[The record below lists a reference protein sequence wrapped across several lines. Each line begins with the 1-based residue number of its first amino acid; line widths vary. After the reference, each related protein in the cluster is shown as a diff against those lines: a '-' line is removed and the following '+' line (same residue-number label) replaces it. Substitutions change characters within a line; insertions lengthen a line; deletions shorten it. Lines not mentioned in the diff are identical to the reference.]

1 MSDDIYGAARRH
13 GWRAAEALVRDI
25 FAAAPDVGDGH
36 YAARYAREAWL
47 ADALA
52 AAVATV
58 DAERRDAWRAQAEAW
73 NAARDVAAADAEAMA
88 LAGRLAERVDA

>member
-1 MSDDIYGAARRH
+1 MSEDIYGAARRR
-13 GWRAAEALVRDI
+13 GWQAAEALVRDL
-25 FAAAPDVGDGH
+25 FTAAPDVGDGH
-36 YAARYAREAWL
+36 YGARYAREAWL

-73 NAARDVAAADAEAMA
+73 NAARDAAGAE
-88 LAGRLAERVDA
+88 VDG